1 MADNILPF
9 PTSNTSANENN
20 ALNTAWERILKSL
33 ASWLKVN
40 HPVALSRLN
49 RGLDSKDL
57 SDLIAICPEIP
68 DSLVALLK
76 LHNGEIDTVGEGLLF
91 DHYRLLGSDEIQ
103 SFRALLKENKDS
115 LTQTPSLD
123 DLIPFAARS
132 GENSGLLCVTPKPHP
147 EAIIEVNK
155 QEVIEFDATLLVF
168 FQEYSTGL
176 RSGQF
181 TLAKGQHGR
190 YIARTI
196 DDKPELQPYSSN
208 LHAPNAPSHEQNQD
222 QPLNSNADNRL
233 DTPQRPEE
241 QNPTPTSETSN
252 VNTSTCENSLE
263 SEETLAREKIALEA
277 AAKAV
282 LPEMLLI
289 TVPTSSAFID
299 QQWGDPDLI
308 QNLHQRLIKQDFECL
323 GYHQLE
329 GQIHATLIKHL
340 HYFRDKDR
348 IHGSI
353 LELANAKLGQS
364 IGVALEVSQYF
375 TNTEKHLVTWNSTG
389 RYANLSPPEIRVQT
403 SANPI
408 IEVMCQQLLQ
418 MRNSERLPLRITRND
433 CLQRLQQAITYSFT
447 WLLEQNLDLDRIAAE
462 TSLFQQLNLDLSE
475 QHLAAFKSMH
485 EQFKIH
491 YLERFHSQQ
500 QQGLPQ
506 LVQLVGL

>member
-9 PTSNTSANENN
+9 PTSSNTPDNESRS
-20 ALNTAWERILKSL
+20 LNTAWERILKSL

-49 RGLDSKDL
+49 RGLDAKEL
-57 SDLIAICPEIP
+57 SALLTICPEIP
-68 DSLVALLK
+68 DNLIALLK
-76 LHNGEIDTVGEGLLF
+76 HHNGEIDTKGEGLLF
-91 DHYRLLGSDEIQ
+91 DHYRLLAADEIQ
-103 SFRALLKENKDS
+103 SFRTLLKENKDS
-115 LTQTPSLD
+115 LTPAPSLD
-123 DLIPFAARS
+123 DLIPFAARP

-181 TLAKGQHGR
+181 TLAKGSNGR

-196 DDKPELQPYSSN
+196 EDKPELQPYSSSI
-208 LHAPNAPSHEQNQD
+208 HASINPNHDRD
-222 QPLNSNADNRL
+222 QPLNSNTDHSL
-233 DTPQRPEE
+233 DDS
-241 QNPTPTSETSN
+241 QNPQYANNDP
-252 VNTSTCENSLE
+252 NSRSITIKTGTGEQALD
-263 SEETLAREKIALEA
+263 SEEMLAREQIALEA

-289 TVPTSSAFID
+289 TAPNSSAFSD

-308 QNLHQRLIKQDFECL
+308 QNLHQRLIKQGFECL

-329 GQIHATLIKHL
+329 GQIHATLIKHI
-340 HYFRDKDR
+340 HYFREKDR

-403 SANPI
+403 SAAPV

-447 WLLEQNLDLDRIAAE
+447 WLLEQHLDLDRIATE

-485 EQFKIH
+485 EQFKTH
-491 YLERFHSQQ
+491 YLEHFHSQQ

-506 LVQLVGL
+506 LVQLIGL